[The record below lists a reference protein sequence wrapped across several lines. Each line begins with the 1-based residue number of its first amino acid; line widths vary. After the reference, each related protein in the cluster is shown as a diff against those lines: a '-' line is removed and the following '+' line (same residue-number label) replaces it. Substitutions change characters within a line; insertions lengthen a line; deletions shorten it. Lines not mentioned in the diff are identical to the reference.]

1 MEKGGGDFVPPPPS
15 EGGAT
20 DRPAGG
26 GGGGSPPV
34 PSPSPARSPPLPS
47 PPQIKTKKEYGEIGG
62 DGGNWGGGGG
72 RKYKNIK
79 IGNNSLGRL
88 ETCSNR
94 SERVFDGFKRVNL
107 TGFRRVSTG
116 LDGFQRVLTRTHQE
130 CYVDFFFRFDK
141 DTSLFVSFFRF
152 LDTITIFNDKN
163 THG

>member
-1 MEKGGGDFVPPPPS
+1 MSPPLRRGVDRPS
-15 EGGAT
+15 EGGRPT
-20 DRPAGG
+20 DRPAVVVVA
-26 GGGGSPPV
+26 PPRCRRRPLPV
-34 PSPSPARSPPLPS
+34 PLPSPPLPS

-116 LDGFQRVLTRTHQE
+116 LDGFQRVLTRKHQE
-130 CYVDFFFRFDK
+130 CYVDFFFFCFDK

-152 LDTITIFNDKN
+152 LDTITIFN
-163 THG
+163 